1 MRFKPGSKVEVLKE
15 VDSLTAW
22 CGGEIIS
29 GKGHSYTVR
38 YDHYVPEH
46 GEATDRVHEEFV
58 RPPPPIQRV
67 DSWVSD
73 DVVEVFDDVMW
84 RTAIISSARG
94 SYCNVRLLGSSY
106 KFRVHISN
114 IRIRQSWKN
123 DKWLL
128 MDKGWANSGELE
140 LSQLSTS
147 DCYQKMTYQAAQTNA
162 AVKKQRKF
170 NLSAAAQNSGA
181 RDSHIAY
188 SRTLKRASPYC
199 SSLIQA
205 NSGNLKKFRTAEKE
219 DRRHP
224 VLPVNVNQVDAVAYP
239 RKNLG
244 ETYMRASFN
253 NITNGH
259 NELDRG
265 ELNDVIGCSAARDSE
280 SNDSDS
286 DISSV
291 GSCSAISRS
300 LNKFSTHKLA
310 LHAYRRTLKELYA
323 SGPLSWE
330 KEGLLTN
337 LRMTLHIS
345 NDEHLIELKKLISGG
360 TNNIC

>member
-1 MRFKPGSKVEVLKE
+1 MFSICL
-15 VDSLTAW
+15 
-22 CGGEIIS
+22 
-29 GKGHSYTVR
+29 
-38 YDHYVPEH
+38 
-46 GEATDRVHEEFV
+46 
-58 RPPPPIQRV
+58 Q
-67 DSWVSD
+67 
-73 DVVEVFDDVMW
+73 
-84 RTAIISSARG
+84 
-94 SYCNVRLLGSSY
+94 
-106 KFRVHISN
+106 
-114 IRIRQSWKN
+114 
-123 DKWLL
+123 
-128 MDKGWANSGELE
+128 GWANSGELE

-291 GSCSAISRS
+291 GSCSAISRT

-310 LHAYRRTLKELYA
+310 VSYQETNSLSSDAESCCSGARDKESCDVPPEEVIAESMHSLELHAYRRTLKELYA

>member
-224 VLPVNVNQVDAVAYP
+224 VLPVNVNQGKRFGGLQILLPVFHNDAGVCKTIFA
-239 RKNLG
+239 
-244 ETYMRASFN
+244 
-253 NITNGH
+253 
-259 NELDRG
+259 
-265 ELNDVIGCSAARDSE
+265 
-280 SNDSDS
+280 
-286 DISSV
+286 
-291 GSCSAISRS
+291 
-300 LNKFSTHKLA
+300 
-310 LHAYRRTLKELYA
+310 
-323 SGPLSWE
+323 
-330 KEGLLTN
+330 
-337 LRMTLHIS
+337 
-345 NDEHLIELKKLISGG
+345 
-360 TNNIC
+360 